1 MPWLPL
7 YFCRRSPCLPFTLQW
22 LEHDLARVDR
32 CQTPWLVVNMHRP
45 M

>member
-1 MPWLPL
+1 VL
-7 YFCRRSPCLPFTLQW
+7 STEHDLQPGSRQFKW